1 MDLEN
6 KISKKNKIPGCD
18 QLTRPEEIQA
28 LSKYLGEIRKDQKQL
43 EKETFKGLDKLFV
56 PGKTTGKFPNV
67 TLEDHIE
74 ALDVKQLDS
83 LSNSKVEMPGDFKKV
98 ELSKE
103 KIKLEDDNNLQLD
116 KTLVALKTNN
126 SVDELE
132 TKLLKIK
139 NDSKINS
146 LSDKVVELDTENN
159 VSLDKKSVKLSEG
172 DFKNTSLDNKQIK
185 LDINKTIEELDS
197 KRVDLDVDQD
207 FNLETK
213 KEELNVTSV
222 NSLSNKKV
230 NLNNIEDVDSLSDKK
245 IKLKNTSPI
254 VSLEDKMLE
263 LIGEQKSVILGDKV
277 VKPINDLSSEV
288 TSLYDTI
295 DSRLKLVD
303 DGVDEL
309 EDKVVDAPDSTTNN
323 NIDHIKRKLSEI
335 EGDINIKLEGEAL
348 KYFEEI
354 KKKLIIQGDKIGAFN
369 TVMSLYKS
377 LQERDQ
383 AHSDLWEK
391 IIAVLSTYGATELP
405 KANKESSEGETED
418 NFHKKKV
425 NVLSNTNTKK
435 DSTFNNYFSS
445 EGTVDSNKGT
455 LPESENDN
463 ESEAQDVFKKA
474 EAIGLLP
481 DSNQSVSL
489 SYSYLSNVIQS
500 WKESGIVSTKSWLSE
515 FSSNT
520 DNKLIS
526 SVANF
531 GINCLSNLQK
541 KWSTNN
547 SSSTSGNYSNS
558 SAVGN
563 RLKWSLPGASQS
575 THSTGYN
582 TVDSIIS
589 GDIIDSALSMAE
601 EYGADA
607 LTAGCTWVEKT
618 EEQYKKKTIHY
629 EYENNTLSEI
639 DTNNLKDNAY
649 YKVGSK
655 VYRWEKTAT
664 TDFKTL
670 GKNFEDEAK
679 GIASEMVSNPK
690 TAIKN
695 ISSKLIG
702 GTSENDV
709 SSTTVYNRP
718 KASGQTY
725 EFEFPGNTGNSTSTR
740 KTTAEKFNTNL
751 TSYTAKNNSN
761 KNKGSNYL
769 VLNGDN
775 VKLNLNP
782 NSKVFKDRYIS
793 SYGIQTTLKELC
805 NERSVSSIEDLKDA
819 LLSSDYIT
827 TINKVG
833 TSSVSNRF
841 AQTLDSNGCW
851 EIVMEPFVD
860 EKMNGGF
867 SYLPA
872 IQEINTINLAEHGI
886 NTGYNKWI
894 PISSFSLQK
903 SKLNSKSVSLFD
915 GEFSVPLAAELVNE
929 LSITILDDQYKSWR
943 NYFQKVMDVSVYNS
957 TPHEKSYYTTGYDAI
972 NTNTLTR
979 NMAVSGKENADLK
992 EVKEKNINLV
1002 KNTLNNGTG
1011 KALSSIYSGQ
1021 WMPTAV
1027 DKNAECTALYKNIAF
1042 RIKIYVMTQQYST
1055 IRKFDLLAVLRDFS
1069 EEFSGDTDYSA
1080 ADLNLNFSIVGEDPD
1095 HYHDPTEY
1103 NQTIWDWWKTT
1114 DDYYEEKKIAL
1125 RLKTVDGT
1133 TAKTDAEIK
1142 KQLEVNK
1149 KWEET
1154 KKKEKTL
1161 QVQAQIAKQKAEDER
1176 QRFFIYVCTK
1186 PTEAMIKAGQT
1197 TRTITYK
1204 DPDTGI
1210 ETTFE
1215 EETSDPKSIK
1225 RIELKILKSTGDPA
1239 EDQRL
1244 AKEAAYKY
1252 LQENPDK
1259 KVISNTDLIVNAS
1272 GGKNVSIEQSM
1283 SISYVDRSEV
1293 TAGSSINSV
1302 SGSLATK
1309 DVTIN
1314 MVTVSNKDYV
1324 DSLETRKKILNETIT
1339 SSSELEVNK
1348 EADNKLNAV
1357 IAQEKITAA
1366 LKKNIQDLDDSY
1378 DSSYSVDVKSA
1389 AEDKKLLE
1397 IRNKA
1402 YEAQVNLVKNDANL
1416 REAFQKNEIELS
1428 DDILENQKNIEKFK
1442 DLRESK
1448 AKWNY
1453 LQLSETDE
1461 FKETSTYCSQFKA
1474 TVRSKYTKYYDTY
1487 SSKASAYTGW
1497 GGLF

>member
-43 EKETFKGLDKLFV
+43 EKETFKGLDRLFV

-74 ALDVKQLDS
+74 ALDVKQIDS
-83 LSNSKVEMPGDFKKV
+83 LSKSKVEMPGDFKKV
-98 ELSKE
+98 ELSKG

-126 SVDELE
+126 SIDELE

-172 DFKNTSLDNKQIK
+172 DFKNTSLDSKQVK
-185 LDINKTIEELDS
+185 LSVNKTIENLGS
-197 KRVDLDVDQD
+197 KRVDLDVDQKI
-207 FNLETK
+207 NLETK

-222 NSLSNKKV
+222 DSLSNKKV
-230 NLNNIEDVDSLSDKK
+230 NLNNIEDVDSLSNKK
-245 IKLKNTSPI
+245 INLKNTSPI

-263 LIGEQKSVILGDKV
+263 LIGEHKSVFLSEKV
-277 VKPINDLSSEV
+277 IKPVNDLSSEV

-295 DSRLKLVD
+295 DSKLKLVD
-303 DGVDEL
+303 NKVDEL
-309 EDKVVDAPDSTTNN
+309 EDKVVDTPDSTTKN
-323 NIDHIKRKLSEI
+323 NIDHIKQKLSEI
-335 EGDINIKLEGEAL
+335 EGDINIRLEGEAL

-354 KKKLIIQGDKIGAFN
+354 KKKLIVQGDKIGAFN

-405 KANKESSEGETED
+405 KANKENSEEETED

-445 EGTVDSNKGT
+445 DGTVDDNNNKET

-474 EAIGLLP
+474 TAIGLLP

-618 EEQYKKKTIHY
+618 EDQYKNKSIKY
-629 EYENNTLSEI
+629 EYENSTLSEI
-639 DTNNLKDNAY
+639 DTSNLKDNAY
-649 YKVGSK
+649 YKVGNK

-664 TDFKTL
+664 TNFKTL

-740 KTTAEKFNTNL
+740 KTTAEKFNANL

-775 VKLNLNP
+775 IKLNLNP
-782 NSKVFKDRYIS
+782 NSSVFKDRYIS

-1002 KNTLNNGTG
+1002 KNTLNSGSG
-1011 KALSSIYSGQ
+1011 KPLSSIYSGQ

-1080 ADLNLNFSIVGEDPD
+1080 ADLNLSFSIVGEDPD
-1095 HYHDPTEY
+1095 HYHDPAEY
-1103 NQTIWDWWKTT
+1103 NQTIWNWWKTT

-1125 RLKTVDGT
+1125 RLKTVEGT

-1142 KQLEVNK
+1142 KQIEVNK

-1161 QVQAQIAKQKAEDER
+1161 YVQAQRAAQEASDKKE
-1176 QRFFIYVCTK
+1176 RFFMYVCTK
-1186 PTEAMIKAGQT
+1186 PTAEMIKFGKT
-1197 TRTITYK
+1197 SRTISFE
-1204 DPDTGI
+1204 DPETGI
-1210 ETTFE
+1210 VTEYE
-1215 EETSDPKSIK
+1215 EETADKDSLQLM
-1225 RIELKILKSTGDPA
+1225 EFTNA
-1239 EDQRL
+1239 ED
-1244 AKEAAYKY
+1244 AAEWLK
-1252 LQENPDK
+1252 NNKDK
-1259 KVISNTDLIVNAS
+1259 KAVTNRELLTTAF
-1272 GGKNVSIEQSM
+1272 GGKNVNIGA
-1283 SISYVDRSEV
+1283 SYTYTYTNAMEAGTNINTVYEETREEFVDGLV
-1293 TAGSSINSV
+1293 
-1302 SGSLATK
+1302 K
-1309 DVTIN
+1309 
-1314 MVTVSNKDYV
+1314 VSNKDFLESQEVRDNLVKGIKESEAIDQKEMDITNAKIKQYNMTKEV
-1324 DSLETRKKILNETIT
+1324 LTAVGKDVLAVNTESNKNNNTDSSLDLKLKSAMTNKKVLELRNQV
-1339 SSSELEVNK
+1339 LEVQNK
-1348 EADNKLNAV
+1348 IIKENVRL
-1357 IAQEKITAA
+1357 QEA
-1366 LKKNIQDLDDSY
+1366 LKKNNIQLGNSVIENEKILRSYGGLKAGLSKSSVDNYYTIEDVLDDELGGKLTGIMSEY
-1378 DSSYSVDVKSA
+1378 RSA
-1389 AEDKKLLE
+1389 IKQSGGNALLY
-1397 IRNKA
+1397 A
-1402 YEAQVNLVKNDANL
+1402 
-1416 REAFQKNEIELS
+1416 
-1428 DDILENQKNIEKFK
+1428 
-1442 DLRESK
+1442 DL
-1448 AKWNY
+1448 
-1453 LQLSETDE
+1453 
-1461 FKETSTYCSQFKA
+1461 
-1474 TVRSKYTKYYDTY
+1474 KY
-1487 SSKASAYTGW
+1487 
-1497 GGLF
+1497 

>member
-28 LSKYLGEIRKDQKQL
+28 LSKYLGEIKKEQKQL
-43 EKETFKGLDKLFV
+43 EKDTFKGLDRLYV

-74 ALDVKQLDS
+74 ALDVKQVES
-83 LSNSKVEMPGDFKKV
+83 LSNSKIEMPGDFKKV

-103 KIKLEDDNNLQLD
+103 KIKLEDNNNLQLD

-126 SVDELE
+126 NVDELE
-132 TKLLKIK
+132 TTLLKIK

-146 LSDKVVELDTENN
+146 LSDKVVELDAENN
-159 VSLDKKSVKLSEG
+159 VNLDKKSVILSEG
-172 DFKNTSLDNKQIK
+172 DFKNTSLGNKQIK
-185 LDINKTIEELDS
+185 LGVDKTIENLSS
-197 KRVDLDVDQD
+197 KRVDLDVDRD
-207 FNLETK
+207 IDLETK
-213 KEELNVTSV
+213 KEELNVTSID
-222 NSLSNKKV
+222 NLSNKKV
-230 NLNNIEDVDSLSDKK
+230 NLNDIEEVNSLSDKK

-263 LIGEQKSVILGDKV
+263 LIGEQKNVFLSEKV

-303 DGVDEL
+303 DGVDKL
-309 EDKVVDAPDSTTNN
+309 EDKTVDAPDSTTDN
-323 NIDHIKRKLSEI
+323 NIDHVKQKLSDI

-377 LQERDQ
+377 LLERDQ

-405 KANKESSEGETED
+405 KANKEISQGEAESS
-418 NFHKKKV
+418 FHKKKI
-425 NVLSNTNTKK
+425 NVLSNINAKK

-445 EGTVDSNKGT
+445 EGTAINSNKEV
-455 LPESENDN
+455 LIESENNN
-463 ESEAQDVFKKA
+463 ENDAQDIFKKA
-474 EAIGLLP
+474 VAVGLLP

-500 WKESGIVSTKSWLSE
+500 WKEAGIVSSKSWLSE

-520 DNKLIS
+520 DNRLIS
-526 SVANF
+526 GVANF

-558 SAVGN
+558 SVVGN

-575 THSTGYN
+575 THGTGYN

-589 GDIIDSALSMAE
+589 GDIIDSAISLAE

-618 EEQYKKKTIHY
+618 EKQYEKKIIHY

-639 DTNNLKDNAY
+639 DTSNLKDNAY

-655 VYRWEKTAT
+655 VYRWEKVAT
-664 TDFKTL
+664 TNFKQL
-670 GKNFEDEAK
+670 GKNFEDRAK
-679 GIASEMVSNPK
+679 GVASEMVSNPK

-695 ISSKLIG
+695 ISNKLISG
-702 GTSENDV
+702 NSENDV
-709 SSTTVYNRP
+709 SSTIVYNRP
-718 KASGQTY
+718 KANGKTY
-725 EFEFPGNTGNSTSTR
+725 EFEFPGNTGNSISTR
-740 KTTAEKFNTNL
+740 KTLAEKFNTNL

-761 KNKGSNYL
+761 SNKGTNYL
-769 VLNGDN
+769 VLNGN
-775 VKLNLNP
+775 SEKLNLNP
-782 NSKVFKDRYIS
+782 NSRVFKDRYIS

-805 NERSVSSIEDLKDA
+805 DEKSVSSVEDLKDA
-819 LLSSDYIT
+819 LMSSEYIT

-860 EKMNGGF
+860 EKLNGGF

-894 PISSFSLQK
+894 PITSFSLQK

-915 GEFSVPLAAELVNE
+915 GEFSIPLAADLVNE
-929 LSITILDDQYKSWR
+929 LSITLLDDQYKSWR

-992 EVKEKNINLV
+992 KVKEKNINLV
-1002 KNTLNNGTG
+1002 KNSLSSGTG
-1011 KALSSIYSGQ
+1011 KALSDIYSGQ

-1027 DKNAECTALYKNIAF
+1027 DKNAECTALYKNITF

-1103 NQTIWDWWKTT
+1103 NQTIWNWWKTT

-1133 TAKTDAEIK
+1133 TAKTDADIK
-1142 KQLEVNK
+1142 NQLEVNK

-1154 KKKEKTL
+1154 KKTEKTL
-1161 QVQAQIAKQKAEDER
+1161 QVQAQLAAQEASDKKE
-1176 QRFFIYVCTK
+1176 RFFMYVCTK
-1186 PTEAMIKAGQT
+1186 PTDEMIKFGKT
-1197 TRTITYK
+1197 SRVISFV
-1204 DPDTGI
+1204 DPETGI
-1210 ETTFE
+1210 ETTWE
-1215 EETSDPKSIK
+1215 EET
-1225 RIELKILKSTGDPA
+1225 A
-1239 EDQRL
+1239 
-1244 AKEAAYKY
+1244 
-1252 LQENPDK
+1252 DK
-1259 KVISNTDLIVNAS
+1259 KSLQIMEFTSAEEAS
-1272 GGKNVSIEQSM
+1272 EWLKKNKDKKAITNRELLTAAFGGKNVNIGASFTYTYTNAMEAGTNINTVYSETREEF
-1283 SISYVDRSEV
+1283 VDGLV
-1293 TAGSSINSV
+1293 
-1302 SGSLATK
+1302 K
-1309 DVTIN
+1309 
-1314 MVTVSNKDYV
+1314 VSNKDFLESQNVRDDIEKEIKESEALDQKEMDITNAKIKQYKETKAV
-1324 DSLETRKKILNETIT
+1324 LTSIKDDVLAINSDAGIDNSNDSSLLGKIKSAITNKKVIELRTQVLKAQNDLVKNNTRLQEGMKKNNIQLGNNVIENEKILESYGGLGAGVATKSSVANYRTIEDEISDNIANILEEYKNSIKT
-1339 SSSELEVNK
+1339 SSS
-1348 EADNKLNAV
+1348 
-1357 IAQEKITAA
+1357 A
-1366 LKKNIQDLDDSY
+1366 LLY
-1378 DSSYSVDVKSA
+1378 
-1389 AEDKKLLE
+1389 
-1397 IRNKA
+1397 
-1402 YEAQVNLVKNDANL
+1402 ANM
-1416 REAFQKNEIELS
+1416 
-1428 DDILENQKNIEKFK
+1428 
-1442 DLRESK
+1442 
-1448 AKWNY
+1448 
-1453 LQLSETDE
+1453 
-1461 FKETSTYCSQFKA
+1461 
-1474 TVRSKYTKYYDTY
+1474 KY
-1487 SSKASAYTGW
+1487 
-1497 GGLF
+1497 

>member
-67 TLEDHIE
+67 TLGDHIE
-74 ALDVKQLDS
+74 ALDVNQIDS
-83 LSNSKVEMPGDFKKV
+83 LSNSRVEMPGEFKKV

-103 KIKLEDDNNLQLD
+103 KIKLEDNNNLQLD
-116 KTLVALKTNN
+116 KTLIALKTNN
-126 SVDELE
+126 NVDELE

-146 LSDKVVELDTENN
+146 LSDKVVELDAENN
-159 VSLDKKSVKLSEG
+159 VSLDNKSVKLSEG
-172 DFKNTSLDNKQIK
+172 DFKNTSLDDK
-185 LDINKTIEELDS
+185 LVKLSVNKTIEDLDS

-207 FNLETK
+207 INLETK
-213 KEELNVTSV
+213 KEELNVTNDV

-230 NLNNIEDVDSLSDKK
+230 NLNNIEDVDSLNNKK
-245 IKLKNTSPI
+245 INLKNTSPI

-263 LIGEQKSVILGDKV
+263 LIGEQKSVFLSEKV
-277 VKPINDLSSEV
+277 IKPVNDSSSEV

-405 KANKESSEGETED
+405 KANKGSSEEETED

-445 EGTVDSNKGT
+445 EGTVDNNKET

-649 YKVGSK
+649 YKVGNK

-664 TDFKTL
+664 TNFKTL
-670 GKNFEDEAK
+670 GKSFEDEAK

-1103 NQTIWDWWKTT
+1103 NQTIWNWWKTT

-1142 KQLEVNK
+1142 KQLEINK

-1161 QVQAQIAKQKAEDER
+1161 YVQAQKAAQEASDKKE
-1176 QRFFIYVCTK
+1176 RFFMYVCTK
-1186 PTEAMIKAGQT
+1186 PTADMIKFGKT
-1197 TRTITYK
+1197 SRVISFE
-1204 DPDTGI
+1204 DPETGI
-1210 ETTFE
+1210 VTEFE
-1215 EETSDPKSIK
+1215 EETADKNSLQLMEFTSAEEADEWLKNNK
-1225 RIELKILKSTGDPA
+1225 NKKAVTNRELLI
-1239 EDQRL
+1239 
-1244 AKEAAYKY
+1244 AAF
-1252 LQENPDK
+1252 
-1259 KVISNTDLIVNAS
+1259 
-1272 GGKNVSIEQSM
+1272 GGKNVNIGA
-1283 SISYVDRSEV
+1283 SYTYTYTNAMEAGVNINTVYEETREKFVDGLV
-1293 TAGSSINSV
+1293 
-1302 SGSLATK
+1302 K
-1309 DVTIN
+1309 
-1314 MVTVSNKDYV
+1314 VSNKDF
-1324 DSLETRKKILNETIT
+1324 LESQEVRDNLVKGIKESEAIDQKEMDITNAKIKQYNMTK
-1339 SSSELEVNK
+1339 EV
-1348 EADNKLNAV
+1348 LTAV
-1357 IAQEKITAA
+1357 GK
-1366 LKKNIQDLDDSY
+1366 
-1378 DSSYSVDVKSA
+1378 DVLA
-1389 AEDKKLLE
+1389 VNTEDKKDNNTDSSLNLKLTRAMSNKKVLE
-1397 IRNKA
+1397 LREKVL
-1402 YEAQVNLVKNDANL
+1402 EAQNKIVKENVRLQEEMKKTNTQLGNNAIENENILKSFGNLKAGISKSSSVANY
-1416 REAFQKNEIELS
+1416 ATIEDVLEE
-1428 DDILENQKNIEKFK
+1428 DEEDIMHDYKSAIRQSGGYILYADI
-1442 DLRESK
+1442 
-1448 AKWNY
+1448 
-1453 LQLSETDE
+1453 
-1461 FKETSTYCSQFKA
+1461 
-1474 TVRSKYTKYYDTY
+1474 KY
-1487 SSKASAYTGW
+1487 
-1497 GGLF
+1497 